1 MIITTPLDMF
11 QWIAALIAGALI
23 GAGFGIMQ
31 DAARRRNERLQ
42 ARGELASG
50 WSVMPGAGKRVVFL
64 LVALV
69 LVQIVCPLF
78 FHDNTRWWVSAGVAL
93 GYGLTLFWQLRNR
106 LAGSK

>member
-1 MIITTPLDMF
+1 
-11 QWIAALIAGALI
+11 
-23 GAGFGIMQ
+23 
-31 DAARRRNERLQ
+31 
-42 ARGELASG
+42 
-50 WSVMPGAGKRVVFL
+50 VFL